1 MDRSKEYKLVDSYK
15 LGYRN
20 REDITNLPP
29 GVLIVGSK
37 NALTNISDR
46 IQIRQGYALD
56 GTTNNSIQSAPS
68 SFDWITKINGEVHLR
83 VGGLTSAGNDGKMQY
98 RYVDSLGV
106 VTWRDL
112 LTGLTTTTYNF
123 TKFWN
128 TTESLREA
136 LFVNGTA
143 QIQAWNGAVTTLLSA
158 GAASLTKN
166 GTDSWLDAGFYASGN
181 KKVVINGT
189 EYTYTGGENSTT
201 LTGVT
206 PTPVAE
212 PVNSIVHQQVVTTAN
227 SSFTNGPGTG
237 FKNGVI
243 ATLNNQVFLASLT
256 SSALWISK
264 VNSYTD
270 YSFSTP
276 RQTGEGAT
284 LILDDNVVALKPQES
299 FMYVSCGLDI
309 WYNVNFELQSS
320 TVGTS
325 YEQVNAQLL
334 KNGRQQGAISQAG
347 VSHMKNNIIVITNE
361 PTIDM
366 IGRMEN
372 YFETPQTKNISDSIK
387 RDVDSYNFTDASIFY
402 WRYYILV
409 AVPVEGLVLMY
420 NLSTNSWESPQV
432 LPVARFYVV
441 DGELYGHNFNTF
453 ESYKLFTGYADR
465 VYPGFTGFPIEFNA
479 VFSYQ
484 NYGMR
489 AGLKKANALYIEGY
503 INANTILNTTITYEL
518 DGCATTK
525 TFKIDGSDKQVVCI
539 AETHGSLG
547 KDDLGKVKL
556 GGTTTSSLTGL
567 PPKFRAI
574 PTFNNTDFFECSIS
588 FSILGVDQRMEL
600 LAFGLNAS
608 QSTQEPV
615 SIKQ

>member
-1 MDRSKEYKLVDSYK
+1 MDKSKEYSLVSSYK

-56 GTTNNSIQSAPS
+56 GATNSTIQSPPS
-68 SFDWITKINGEVHLR
+68 SFDWVSKINGEVHMR
-83 VGGLTSAGNDGKMQY
+83 AGGLTSAGNDGKLQY
-98 RYVDSLGV
+98 RYVDEDGA

-112 LTGLTTTTYNF
+112 LTGLTSTDFNF

-128 TTESLREA
+128 DTESVREA
-136 LFVNGTA
+136 LFVNGA
-143 QIQAWNGAVTTLLSA
+143 PQIQAWNGAVTTLLSA

-166 GTDSWLDAGFYASGN
+166 GTDSWLDTGFYSAGN
-181 KKVVINGT
+181 KKVIINGT
-189 EYTYTGGENSTT
+189 EYTYTAGEDTTT

-212 PVNSIVHQQVVTTAN
+212 PVDSIVHQKVVTTLN
-227 SSFTNGPGTG
+227 SSFTNGPGTS
-237 FKNGVI
+237 FDNGLI
-243 ATLNNQVFLASLT
+243 STLNNQIFLASLV
-256 SSALWISK
+256 SPAVWISE
-264 VNSYTD
+264 VNSYTV
-270 YSFSTP
+270 YTSSTP

-284 LILDDNVVALKPQES
+284 LILDDNVVAFKPQEQ
-299 FMYVSCGLDI
+299 FMYVSCGLDL
-309 WYNVNFELQSS
+309 WYNINFELQTS
-320 TVGTS
+320 TVGVT
-325 YEQVNAQLL
+325 YEQVNAELL

-366 IGRMEN
+366 VGRMEN
-372 YFETPQTKNISDSIK
+372 YYGTPQTENLSDPIK
-387 RDVDSYNFTDASIFY
+387 IDVDSYDFTDSSIFY

-420 NLSTNSWESPQV
+420 NLSTNSWESPQE
-432 LPVARFYVV
+432 LPVSRFYIV
-441 DGELYGHNFNTF
+441 DGDLYGHNYSTL
-453 ESYKLFTGYADR
+453 ESYHLFTGYADR
-465 VYPGFTGFPIEFNA
+465 VYDGFEGFPIQFNA

-484 NYGMR
+484 NYGAR
-489 AGLKKANALYIEGY
+489 FLYKKANALYVEGY
-503 INANTILNTTITYEL
+503 INANTTLNTTITYEL

-525 TFKIDGSDKQVVCI
+525 TFEIDGSDPQVVCI
-539 AETHGSLG
+539 SETHGSLG
-547 KDDLGKVKL
+547 KDSIGKVKI
-556 GGTTTSSLTGL
+556 GGTLTSNLTGL

-588 FSILGVDQRMEL
+588 FSILGTDQRCEL

-608 QSTQEPV
+608 QSPQEPV

>member
-37 NALTNISDR
+37 NALTNLSDR
-46 IQIRQGYALD
+46 VQIRQGYALD
-56 GTTNNSIQSAPS
+56 GAINNDIQAPPS
-68 SFDWITKINGEVHLR
+68 SFDWIIKTNGERHLR

-106 VTWRDL
+106 VTWKDL
-112 LTGLTTTTYNF
+112 LTGLTTTSYNF

-128 TTESLREA
+128 TVESLREA
-136 LFVNGTA
+136 LFVNGTSN
-143 QIQAWNGAVTTLLSA
+143 IFAWNGAITTLLSG

-166 GTDSWLDAGFYASGN
+166 GSDSWLDAGFYVSGN

-189 EYTYTGGENSTT
+189 EYTYTGGESSTT

-206 PTPVAE
+206 PTPIAE
-212 PVNSIVHQQVVTTAN
+212 PINSIVHQQIVTTAN
-227 SSFTNGPGTG
+227 STFTNGPGTS
-237 FKNGVI
+237 FANGLI
-243 ATLNNQVFLASLT
+243 STLNNQIFLGSLT
-256 SSALWISK
+256 SPALWISQI
-264 VNSYTD
+264 NSYTV
-270 YSFSTP
+270 YTASSP

-284 LILDDNVVALKPQES
+284 LILDDNIVAFKPQES
-299 FMYVSCGLDI
+299 YMYVSCGLDI
-309 WYNVNFELQSS
+309 WYNVNFELQTS
-320 TVGTS
+320 TVGIS

-334 KNGRQQGAISQAG
+334 KNGRQQGALSQAA

-372 YFETPQTKNISDSIK
+372 YFDTPQTKNISDSIK
-387 RDVDSYNFTDASIFY
+387 LDVDSYNFTNASIFY

-409 AVPVEGLVLMY
+409 AVPVEGLILMY
-420 NLSTNSWESPQV
+420 NLSTNGWESPQV
-432 LPVARFYVV
+432 LPVSLFYIV
-441 DGELYGHNFNTF
+441 DGELYGHNYNTF

-465 VYPGFTGFPIEFNA
+465 VYDGFEGFPIEFNA
-479 VFSYQ
+479 AFSYQ
-484 NYGMR
+484 NYGTR
-489 AGLKKANALYIEGY
+489 ASLKKANALYIEGY

-525 TFKIDGSDKQVVCI
+525 TFEIDGSDKRVVCI

-547 KDDLGKVKL
+547 KDTLGKIKL
-556 GGTTTSSLTGL
+556 GGTLTNSLTGL

-588 FSILGVDQRMEL
+588 FRILGVDQRMEL
-600 LAFGLNAS
+600 LSFGLNAS
-608 QSTQEPV
+608 QSSSEST
-615 SIKQ
+615 SIKL

>member
-1 MDRSKEYKLVDSYK
+1 MDKSKEYNLVSSYK

-20 REDITNLPP
+20 KEDITNLPP

-56 GTTNNSIQSAPS
+56 GAVNTNIQAAPS
-68 SFDWITKINGEVHLR
+68 SFDWITKNNGEVHIR

-98 RYVDSLGV
+98 RYVDSAGA

-112 LTGLTTTTYNF
+112 LTGLTTTSYNF

-136 LFVNGTA
+136 LFVNGTSN
-143 QIQAWNGAVTTLLSA
+143 IFAWNGAVTTL
-158 GAASLTKN
+158 ASTAFATITKN

-181 KKVVINGT
+181 KVVVINGT
-189 EYTYTGGENSTT
+189 EYTYTGGENTTT

-206 PTPVAE
+206 PSPAAE
-212 PVNSIVHQQVVTTAN
+212 AADSVVHQKVVTTAN
-227 SSFTNGPGTG
+227 SSFTNGPGST
-237 FKNGVI
+237 FKNGLI
-243 ATLNNQVFLASLT
+243 STLNNQIFLASLT
-256 SSALWISK
+256 SPAVWISQI
-264 VNSYTD
+264 NSYTV
-270 YSFSTP
+270 YTSSAP

-284 LILDDNVVALKPQES
+284 LILDDNVVAFKPQES
-299 FMYVSCGLDI
+299 YMYVSCGLDI

-320 TVGTS
+320 TVGVS
-325 YEQVNAQLL
+325 YEQVNAELL
-334 KNGRQQGAISQAG
+334 KNGRQQGALSQAA

-387 RDVDSYNFTDASIFY
+387 NDIDLYDFTDASIFY

-409 AVPVEGLVLMY
+409 AVPAEGLVLMF
-420 NLSTNSWESPQV
+420 NLSTNSWESPQI
-432 LPVARFYVV
+432 LPVSRFYIV
-441 DGELYGHNFNTF
+441 DGELYGHNYNTF
-453 ESYKLFTGYADR
+453 ESYHLFTGYADR
-465 VYPGFTGFPIEFNA
+465 VYNGFAGFPIEFNA

-484 NYGMR
+484 NYDMR
-489 AGLKKANALYIEGY
+489 AVLKKANALYLEGY
-503 INANTILNTTITYEL
+503 ISTNTTLNTTITYEL

-525 TFKIDGSDKQVVCI
+525 TFQINGSDKQVVCI
-539 AETHGSLG
+539 AEIQGSLG
-547 KDDLGKVKL
+547 KNSLGEIKL
-556 GGTTTSSLTGL
+556 GGDMANSLTGL

-608 QSTQEPV
+608 RSSSEPTN
-615 SIKQ
+615 IKI